1 MGLTRNRR
9 KKALVSGVATCLF
22 LVYALLDTR
31 SDQNLKNYEFY
42 VGNYAK
48 IQIVKQNET

>member
-9 KKALVSGVATCLF
+9 KKALVSGVAMCLF

-48 IQIVKQNET
+48 IQILKQNET